1 MLQGHK
7 EYDLFDTV
15 EMIYIIQNHKA
26 PDIIIKQRG
35 LLFSS
40 IWNGFEN
47 LTQDIV
53 LLQKH
58 KKRYHRYVY
67 LYGICKILTPC
78 RMVLFEKSIFES
90 YKMYPVAK
98 IYGEHKPAA
107 RKRAPVKRN

>member
-1 MLQGHK
+1 MLQGYK

-15 EMIYIIQNHKA
+15 EMTYVIENHKA

-53 LLQKH
+53 LLQKY
-58 KKRYHRYVY
+58 KKKYYRYVY
-67 LYGICKILTPC
+67 LYGVCKILTPC
-78 RMVLFEKSIFES
+78 KMVLFEKTEFEE
-90 YKMYPVAK
+90 YTVYPVAK

-107 RKRAPVKRN
+107 RKRVPVKRN